1 MELIAH
7 RGCGAINPE
16 NTVRAVRDTAERLP
30 AVEVDVRRCA
40 SGELVCVHDAT
51 VDRVTD
57 GSGRVADHT
66 LAELRALD
74 VQESGERIPTLEE
87 LVSAVSDA
95 VELQVELKERGLGAD
110 VLACLET
117 VANVRLSS
125 FETAALRE
133 VHDGDVPT
141 GYLFEGDPGE
151 NVELALDLGCSNV
164 HPHWRTCA
172 ETNVVERARAAGLDV
187 YAWGAE
193 TNPAAVEAARKAGAD
208 GITVDRPRP

>member
-7 RGCGAINPE
+7 RGCGAVNPE
-16 NTVRAVRDTAERLP
+16 NTVRAARDTAERLP

-66 LAELRALD
+66 LAELRTLD
-74 VQESGERIPTLEE
+74 VQGSGERIPTLEE
-87 LVSAVSDA
+87 IVSAVPNA
-95 VELQVELKERGLGAD
+95 VGLQVELKECGLGDD
-110 VLACLET
+110 VLARLET
-117 VANVRLSS
+117 VPNVRLSS

-133 VHDGDVPT
+133 VQDGGVPT
-141 GYLFEGDPGE
+141 GYLFEGTPDE
-151 NVELALDLGCSNV
+151 NVGLARDLGCSNV

-193 TNPAAVEAARKAGAD
+193 TNPAAVEAARTAGAD

>member
-7 RGCGAINPE
+7 RGCGAVNPE
-16 NTVRAVRDTAERLP
+16 NTVRAVRDAAERLP

-74 VQESGERIPTLEE
+74 VQGSGERIPTLEE
-87 LVSAVSDA
+87 IVSAVPNA
-95 VELQVELKERGLGAD
+95 LGLQVELKERGLGVD
-110 VLACLET
+110 VLARLGT
-117 VANVRLSS
+117 VPNARLSS
-125 FETAALRE
+125 FETASLRE
-133 VHDGDVPT
+133 VQDGDVPT
-141 GYLFEGDPGE
+141 GYLFEGNPGE
-151 NVELALDLGCSNV
+151 NVGLARALGCSNV